1 VTDMNEA
8 IRRRLAGRSADEL
21 DRRTSDPAPSGS
33 RPGSAGSAGSRP
45 GSAGA
50 SAAPVVPGG
59 VRSTAATDRPA
70 VTLGDVIRGHLAA
83 EAERRGGHVRAAH
96 ADRTARRSVDEDEA

>member
-1 VTDMNEA
+1 MTDMNEA
-8 IRRRLAGRSADEL
+8 IRRRLAGRAPDEPAPA
-21 DRRTSDPAPSGS
+21 TEGSGAPPAAGTTGSGSDPGPAP
-33 RPGSAGSAGSRP
+33 
-45 GSAGA
+45 
-50 SAAPVVPGG
+50 APVVPGG

-96 ADRTARRSVDEDEA
+96 ADRTARRSHDEDEA

>member
-1 VTDMNEA
+1 MTDMNEA

-21 DRRTSDPAPSGS
+21 DRSTSDPAPSGS
-33 RPGSAGSAGSRP
+33 TGSRS
-45 GSAGA
+45 GAAGA
-50 SAAPVVPGG
+50 TPAPVVPGG

>member
-1 VTDMNEA
+1 MTDMNEA
-8 IRRRLAGRSADEL
+8 IRRRLAGRL
-21 DRRTSDPAPSGS
+21 DDDPPAPGSEAAPPTSGPS
-33 RPGSAGSAGSRP
+33 GAGP
-45 GSAGA
+45 
-50 SAAPVVPGG
+50 AAPVVPGG

-96 ADRTARRSVDEDEA
+96 ADRTARRSDDEDEA

>member
-8 IRRRLAGRSADEL
+8 IRRRLAGRADA
-21 DRRTSDPAPSGS
+21 DAAPAARPAAPPAG
-33 RPGSAGSAGSRP
+33 PGSDRGP
-45 GSAGA
+45 
-50 SAAPVVPGG
+50 APVVPGG

-83 EAERRGGHVRAAH
+83 EAERRGSHVRAAH
-96 ADRTARRSVDEDEA
+96 ADRTARRSIDEDDA

>member
-8 IRRRLAGRSADEL
+8 IRRRLAGRSADDL
-21 DRRTSDPAPSGS
+21 DRRTSDPAPAGSPGSADS
-33 RPGSAGSAGSRP
+33 RPGSP
-45 GSAGA
+45 GA
-50 SAAPVVPGG
+50 SPAPVVPGG

>member
-8 IRRRLAGRSADEL
+8 IRRRLAGRASTDADALE
-21 DRRTSDPAPSGS
+21 
-33 RPGSAGSAGSRP
+33 RPVESPSAGS
-45 GSAGA
+45 
-50 SAAPVVPGG
+50 APVVPGG

-83 EAERRGGHVRAAH
+83 EAERRGSHVRTAH
-96 ADRTARRSVDEDEA
+96 ADRTARRSADEDDR

>member
-8 IRRRLAGRSADEL
+8 IRRRLTGRSADEL
-21 DRRTSDPAPSGS
+21 DRSTSDPAPSGS
-33 RPGSAGSAGSRP
+33 GS

-50 SAAPVVPGG
+50 SPAPVVPGG

>member
-1 VTDMNEA
+1 MTDMNEA
-8 IRRRLAGRSADEL
+8 IRRRLAGRL
-21 DRRTSDPAPSGS
+21 DDDPPAPEPDAAPPSSGAGSGS
-33 RPGSAGSAGSRP
+33 
-45 GSAGA
+45 

-96 ADRTARRSVDEDEA
+96 ADRTARRSDDEDEA

>member
-1 VTDMNEA
+1 MTDMNEA

-21 DRRTSDPAPSGS
+21 DRSTPDPAPSRSPGS
-33 RPGSAGSAGSRP
+33 RPGSGS

-50 SAAPVVPGG
+50 SPPPVVPGG

-96 ADRTARRSVDEDEA
+96 ADRTARRSADEDEA

>member
-1 VTDMNEA
+1 MTDMNEA
-8 IRRRLAGRSADEL
+8 IRRRLAGRPEEPEGPGEGTSAPE
-21 DRRTSDPAPSGS
+21 RDPSATAP
-33 RPGSAGSAGSRP
+33 
-45 GSAGA
+45 
-50 SAAPVVPGG
+50 APVVPGG

-96 ADRTARRSVDEDEA
+96 ADRTARRSDDEDEA